1 KQSNEFSR
9 FLNHTSYPYVTHIR
23 ALREFRENQLLVG
36 SDDGLFLFHTGTG
49 TSERLDVPYYKHGL
63 SDQNVYSIA
72 RDRENAIWIGT
83 YFGGINYLNTALLSV
98 ETFFPDILPG
108 FLSGKAVSQFCED
121 TKGNLWIATED
132 GGINYYDKKKKQI
145 SLPIKASYHN
155 THALLLDGDH
165 LWIGTFSRGLDRY
178 NLTTGQRQNFRH
190 DANN

>member
-1 KQSNEFSR
+1 MSR
-9 FLNHTSYPYVTHIR
+9 ISVPCENF
-23 ALREFRENQLLVG
+23 AENQLLVG
-36 SDDGLFLFHTGTG
+36 SDDGLFLFHTETG
-49 TSERLDVPYYKHGL
+49 TSERLDIPYYKHGL

-132 GGINYYDKKKKQI
+132 GGINYYDKKKETNFSTDKSFL
-145 SLPIKASYHN
+145 SLIPMPCF
-155 THALLLDGDH
+155 LDGDH

-178 NLTTGQRQNFRH
+178 NLATGQRQKFQT
-190 DANN
+190 